1 MVESEIINKINL
13 DFIGNI
19 IESMKKDFFET
30 DLFTYMAV
38 NGGYELPFQSYLGKK
53 IQDIL
58 DENYWVCTNKNKVDI
73 LIKNLKNKT
82 NEIAIEVGH
91 YQLQQSF
98 SYNKK
103 SISDISKKEK
113 FDCPVFHI
121 FLLSDIE
128 NITGNFDE
136 ILKYGSK
143 KNATFEEYS
152 EIYPKEKL
160 EIIGKE
166 KIYRNYKTNYRIFI
180 SGPF

>member
-103 SISDISKKEK
+103 LISDISKKEK

-121 FLLSDIE
+121 FYFQMLRILLE
-128 NITGNFDE
+128 T
-136 ILKYGSK
+136 LMKY
-143 KNATFEEYS
+143 
-152 EIYPKEKL
+152 
-160 EIIGKE
+160 
-166 KIYRNYKTNYRIFI
+166 
-180 SGPF
+180 